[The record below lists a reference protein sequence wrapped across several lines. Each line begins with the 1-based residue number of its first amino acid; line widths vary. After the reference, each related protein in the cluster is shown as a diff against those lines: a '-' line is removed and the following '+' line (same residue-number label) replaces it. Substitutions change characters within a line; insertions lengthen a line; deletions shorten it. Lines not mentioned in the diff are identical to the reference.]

1 MRMQQECLEC
11 LYVQYHRLLNC
22 GKLQNESADKA
33 LAEFCEN
40 LKSLDLLDFTPPE
53 VASIFYNVLQK
64 HSGIDDLYAEEKQIS
79 TEFALA
85 IYDEFASKLEKSEN
99 RFADTIKLVIAG
111 NIIDYGADKDFT
123 IEKAREYV
131 AAALE
136 KDIDIEQTCK
146 LQSLMEKAE
155 RIFYVADNC
164 GEVVF
169 DRFLLNEYKDKITL
183 GIRGKAVLNDVTL
196 NEVAMSKLDEFQI
209 VTTEDNTPG
218 VSLKN
223 SGKEFLYHLYNSD
236 LVIAKGQG
244 NYECLHTLDRP
255 ICHLL
260 CIKCDVISDLVN
272 VPKFQPYI
280 EIRNC

>member
-1 MRMQQECLEC
+1 MHYQHQ
-11 LYVQYHRLLNC
+11 RLLDS
-22 GKLQNESADKA
+22 GKLPESISDKA
-33 LAEFCEN
+33 LAEFAETV
-40 LKSLDLLDFTPPE
+40 KTLDLEDFTPPE
-53 VASIFYNVLQK
+53 IASIFYDVLQK

-99 RFADTIKLVIAG
+99 RFADIIKLVIAG

-123 IEKAREYV
+123 IEKARSYV
-131 AAALE
+131 ASALE
-136 KDIDIEQTCK
+136 KEIDFAQTERVREIMEQ
-146 LQSLMEKAE
+146 AE
-155 RIFYVADNC
+155 SIFYVADNC

-169 DRFLLNEYKDKITL
+169 DRFLLNEFRDKVTL

-196 NEVAMSKLDEFQI
+196 NEVEISQLSDFQI

-218 VSLKN
+218 VSLRK
-223 SGKEFLYHLYNSD
+223 SGEKFLHHLYNSD

-244 NYECLHTLDRP
+244 NYECLHTLERP

-260 CIKCDVISDLVN
+260 CIKCDKISSLVN
-272 VPKFQPYI
+272 VPKFNTYI